1 MFLITS
7 YSKFTPTATRLTDC
21 SETQD
26 SLLVSLSTL
35 EDSALIGWWNHLLR
49 GSIL

>member
-1 MFLITS
+1 MFLIT
-7 YSKFTPTATRLTDC
+7 YRKFTPTATLFTDC